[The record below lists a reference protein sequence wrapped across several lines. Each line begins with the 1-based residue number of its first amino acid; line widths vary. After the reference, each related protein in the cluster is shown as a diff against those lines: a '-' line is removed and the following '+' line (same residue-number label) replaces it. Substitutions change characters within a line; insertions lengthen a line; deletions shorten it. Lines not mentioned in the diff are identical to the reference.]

1 MRLTLI
7 GATGGVGT
15 QLLQAAREA
24 GHEVT
29 ALVRDPERMPADGDV
44 TLVTGDIRDGDAV
57 LRAVQGAEAV
67 LWAVGATRNSADQ
80 PPIFEAGARNL
91 VDAMHRSGVRR
102 LVALSGAGIT
112 LTGER
117 KPLGGR
123 VMGLIVRVVA
133 RNVYEAKRREYEV
146 FAGSDLDWTLVRPPR
161 VVEGPP
167 TGRVVIGDR
176 LAGAQVTQGDLAA
189 AMLQQL
195 DDSAHLRAAPF
206 VSTPSR

>member
-176 LAGAQVTQGDLAA
+176 LAGTQVTQGDLAA